1 MALNPLIVLANYHQ
15 FESAGIIKQA
25 CVESRMFLW
34 CESGKGKICANSQW
48 YDVQQDDFFILPWRH
63 SLHYYADKHT
73 PFLLAGIHII
83 PEAKEHDDM
92 HFWNVAHTNKSP
104 LFDVPW
110 RQDYPLEHLNE
121 VYVGKLS
128 KAPAI
133 FHLSQFILD
142 VFTRQPPEEI
152 LMRNLAT
159 LFVQEWEALVKG
171 SIKTN
176 ESGRRELDAML
187 VYIEKNLKRMIDLEE
202 LTKVADISPSTV
214 TRLFKKHLSLT
225 PMQFINQSR
234 IKAAQKL
241 LARTNQSIYAIASQ
255 VGIPDQFYFSKLFK
269 SHTGTAPLAYRKR
282 YSILANRNAE

>member
-15 FESAGIIKQA
+15 FESSGVIKQA

-34 CESGKGKICANSQW
+34 CESGKGKICANNQW
-48 YDVQQDDFFILPWRH
+48 FDVQQDDFFILPWRH
-63 SLHYYADKHT
+63 SLHYYADNHT

-83 PEAKEHDDM
+83 PDAKVHEDM
-92 HFWNVAHTNKSP
+92 HFWNVAHNNKSF
-104 LFDVPW
+104 LFGVPW
-110 RQDYPLEHLNE
+110 RQDYPIEHLSE
-121 VYVGKLS
+121 VYAGKLS

-142 VFTRQPPEEI
+142 VFTRQPPKEA

-225 PMQFINQSR
+225 PMQFINQMR
-234 IKAAQKL
+234 IKVAQKL
-241 LARTNQSIYAIASQ
+241 LARTNQSIYAIGSQ

-282 YSILANRNAE
+282 YSILANRNSE